1 MKVLLIAAASSVHT
15 MRWANA
21 FVQRGAI
28 VHLVSEHDPIP
39 GFDQA
44 VRLHRLP
51 HVGGLGY
58 LLNRTALRRIVRE
71 FHPDVMN
78 AHYASGYGTLAVRDS
93 NVPLVL
99 NVWGSDVYEFP
110 DAGPVQRWLLRRNL
124 RRADAV
130 VSTSEVMARRTSEV
144 CPGLGPITVV
154 PFGVDVECFSPI
166 RHAESDEL
174 VIGTVKTLAPKY
186 GVDTLLRA
194 LNLLRD
200 QQPKRK
206 LRSRIVGGGSQ
217 EGELKQLAKQLALN
231 EATEFVGSVPHD
243 AVPGELRKLDVYVAL
258 SRTHSESFGV
268 AIIEA
273 SACGLPV
280 VVSNVGGLPEVV
292 EDGVT
297 GFIVPPEDPL
307 AAANALEQLLASK
320 ELRDRMGA
328 AGRRRVERLY
338 AWEACVDRQI
348 AVLRSAIEKKRS

>member
-58 LLNRTALRRIVRE
+58 VLNRTALRRIIRE

-78 AHYASGYGTLAVRDS
+78 AHYASGYGTLAVRDV

-110 DAGPVQRWLLRRNL
+110 DAGPVQRWLLKRNL

-130 VSTSEVMARRTSEV
+130 VSTSEVMARRTAEV
-144 CPGLGPITVV
+144 CPGLGPIAVV
-154 PFGVDVECFSPI
+154 PFGVDVDRFSPMP
-166 RHAESDEL
+166 RAESGEL
-174 VIGTVKTLAPKY
+174 VLGTVKTLAPKY
-186 GVDTLLRA
+186 GIDTLLRA
-194 LNLLRD
+194 FKLVCDR
-200 QQPKRK
+200 QPSREMR
-206 LRSRIVGGGSQ
+206 LRIVGGGSQ
-217 EGELKQLAKQLALN
+217 ESELKRLAVQLGV
-231 EATEFVGSVPHD
+231 EGATDFVGSVPHD

-273 SACGLPV
+273 SACGVPV

-297 GFIVPPEDPL
+297 GFIVAPEDPT
-307 AAANALEQLLASK
+307 AAANAIEQLLASK
-320 ELRDRMGA
+320 ELRDRMGT
-328 AGRRRVERLY
+328 AGRDRVERLY
-338 AWEACVDRQI
+338 AWGACVDRQM
-348 AVLRSAIEKKRS
+348 AVLRSAIDRKRS

>member
-1 MKVLLIAAASSVHT
+1 MIAAASSVHT

-51 HVGGLGY
+51 HLGGLGY
-58 LLNRTALRRIVRE
+58 LLNRKALRRIMRE
-71 FHPDVMN
+71 FRPDVMN
-78 AHYASGYGTLAVRDS
+78 AHYASGYGTLAVRDA

-110 DAGPVQRWLLRRNL
+110 DAGPVQHWLLRRNL

-130 VSTSEVMARRTSEV
+130 VSTSEVMARRTAEV

-154 PFGVDVECFSPI
+154 PFGVDVERFSPNP
-166 RHAESDEL
+166 HPESDEL

-186 GVDTLLRA
+186 GIDTLLRA
-194 LNLLRD
+194 FKLFCDRE
-200 QQPKRK
+200 PARK
-206 LRSRIVGGGSQ
+206 VRLRIVGGGSH

-231 EATEFVGSVPHD
+231 EAIEFVGSIPHD

-273 SACGLPV
+273 SACGVPV

-297 GFIVPPEDPL
+297 GFIVPPEDP
-307 AAANALEQLLASK
+307 AAAATAMERLIASK
-320 ELRDRMGA
+320 ELRVRMGA
-328 AGRRRVERLY
+328 AGRDRVERLF

-348 AVLRSAIEKKRS
+348 AVLRAAIDRKRA

>member
-1 MKVLLIAAASSVHT
+1 MKLLLIAAASSVHT

-51 HVGGLGY
+51 HLGGLGY

-71 FHPDVMN
+71 FRPDVMN
-78 AHYASGYGTLAVRDS
+78 AHYASGYGTLAVRDA

-130 VSTSEVMARRTSEV
+130 VSTSEVMALRTAEV

-154 PFGVDVECFSPI
+154 PFGVDVARFSPMP
-166 RHAESDEL
+166 RMDSEEL
-174 VIGTVKTLAPKY
+174 VIGAVKTLAPTY
-186 GVDTLLRA
+186 GIDTLLQA
-194 LNLLRD
+194 FKNLVDR
-200 QQPKRK
+200 QPARRMR
-206 LRSRIVGGGSQ
+206 LRIVGGGTQ
-217 EGELKQLAKQLALN
+217 AGELKRLAGQLGIQ
-231 EATEFVGSVPHD
+231 EATDFIGVVPHASVPD
-243 AVPGELRKLDVYVAL
+243 ELRKLDVYVAL
-258 SRTHSESFGV
+258 SRSESFGV
-268 AIIEA
+268 AVIEA

-292 EDGVT
+292 EQGVT
-297 GFIVPPEDPL
+297 GFIVPSEDP
-307 AAANALEQLLASK
+307 AAAADALEQLLASK
-320 ELRDRMGA
+320 ELRERMGS
-328 AGRRRVERLY
+328 AGRDRVERLY

-348 AVLRSAIEKKRS
+348 AVLRSAIDRKRA